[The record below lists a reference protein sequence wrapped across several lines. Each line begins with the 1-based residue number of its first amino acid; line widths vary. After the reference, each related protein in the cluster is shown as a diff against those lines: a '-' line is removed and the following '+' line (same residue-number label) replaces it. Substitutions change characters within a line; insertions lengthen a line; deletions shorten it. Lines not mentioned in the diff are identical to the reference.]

1 VQFAPVLPVAA
12 PVPAAVG
19 AGGGTSQTV
28 YVDIGGI
35 TVSGAAAQSPLDEG
49 KIARMVRD
57 EIGQALR
64 ERAR

>member
-1 VQFAPVLPVAA
+1 
-12 PVPAAVG
+12 
-19 AGGGTSQTV
+19 
-28 YVDIGGI
+28 
-35 TVSGAAAQSPLDEG
+35 VSGAAAQSPLDEG